1 MGESKSGSGIPFSLT
16 TVVAVLTC
24 LGGLLLATR
33 TVRSDRPGSPAEM
46 LAPGIGNQ
54 NVAARLW
61 EDPLDWKTSQPQA
74 GVSNAFDFLRAQILA
89 HSSGTNRPGLLSVM
103 IHGGPYSEDRESRL
117 RSRFAIISALGES
130 GYVPE
135 DAEHVGAVEI
145 PWPSVMDLNDGRLTN
160 AEGIFYSRTNENNP
174 KNNFSFSDNLQ
185 LSFEW
190 YHSRNFNGGGS
201 PSPRYI
207 LLLWLDENQFDD
219 EYPLVRLSFLFDQLG
234 INQATSYFQNVSLI
248 GPRSS
253 TTLQKMLPE
262 YAQTNYDQ
270 FSPAIGKNMANVL
283 RAVDVFS
290 PTASAMDE
298 ALIADSSNAPPR
310 APVEKILTN
319 FWFRSFH
326 NFSAT
331 DAQLAGEALDELRL
345 RQIDLSNPQKNLA
358 LISEWDTFY
367 GRMMLLAFA
376 AELEKFQT
384 NYPSD
389 LDFINVYRRDK
400 SAWPANLI
408 PFVYLRG
415 LDGQTTKPVDAS
427 DENQDATDSSGDLHS
442 LDNFKHGDPNQIKAQ
457 GQTQLD
463 YFSRLGDKMQV
474 IEKNLQ
480 RGGRGRLDAIGI
492 VGSDVFDTLVI
503 LQILRPRFP
512 DAVFFTTDLDAR
524 YSHPTEQEWSRNLIV
539 LSGYGLQL
547 NKSLQHRIAP
557 FRESKQTAQFAATL
571 AALGNANL
579 SALNLVTPRRFEIG
593 RGEAFDL
600 SVNDG
605 GFLQPRAQRK
615 ISLSPK
621 DKIAIV
627 AKIVALVALG
637 FWLLSFFWR
646 RVARLTLDAADFEIE
661 SLWFREEDIGGRA
674 GVTQILQQI
683 KKLAPHDPYAHWL
696 WNLLQEQNPPL
707 DFSGAEVSAVEV
719 KNFLDF
725 LNNVVLQQ
733 NGKIENI
740 SESNKLKNKTKLK
753 LRKNKN
759 YNTGIFPTSRMKW
772 QRQALDELFTEIL
785 ENEKINYA
793 QHARRAGL
801 EQYKLR
807 HRQLIGYWLA
817 GVALAIIFLVFLRS
831 AFNDG
836 FLNPRGEPFYFL
848 AGISIWPTEIIRLI
862 AFALAAFFIIN
873 SHVSLRESI
882 FDLTRRFRLSLTPE
896 KNSKLTLRLPGS
908 SRPQTFVDA
917 DTLWEQYQQ
926 LGKFL
931 PRLARVLPIL
941 GIYFLMCFLIMSLGT
956 LPYSPVRGIVA
967 AHWNQILL
975 LASVLSFIFLAF
987 WIVDETS
994 LCRWFIERLSQ
1005 SPTRHSESSL
1015 KFFAK
1020 QRGLDEKH
1028 VDLTVLSEWIDI
1040 QLIAELTARVGKL
1053 VYFPFIIFFFLLL
1066 ARNNWIE
1073 RWTWPFSLVIIFG
1086 LNLTLAAASM
1096 IILRNAALKAR
1107 ETSLKNLRAQ
1117 VAAAD
1122 QDAAPSPRANQA
1134 AVGHRLLN
1142 EIESLD
1148 TGAFAPIWEN
1158 PVIGAILIP
1167 SGGSVLIELL
1177 ANLFH

>member
-415 LDGQTTKPVDAS
+415 LDGQTTKPDVS

-547 NKSLQHRIAP
+547 NKNLQHRIAP

-646 RVARLTLDAADFEIE
+646 RVARLTLDA
-661 SLWFREEDIGGRA
+661 
-674 GVTQILQQI
+674 
-683 KKLAPHDPYAHWL
+683 
-696 WNLLQEQNPPL
+696 
-707 DFSGAEVSAVEV
+707 
-719 KNFLDF
+719 
-725 LNNVVLQQ
+725 
-733 NGKIENI
+733 
-740 SESNKLKNKTKLK
+740 
-753 LRKNKN
+753 
-759 YNTGIFPTSRMKW
+759 
-772 QRQALDELFTEIL
+772 
-785 ENEKINYA
+785 

-817 GVALAIIFLVFLRS
+817 GVALAIIFFVFLRS

-862 AFALAAFFIIN
+862 AFALAVFFIVN